1 MQIEVG
7 RDFKAGLSEVN
18 MIKYDS
24 VTKIF
29 GTGKEAVTALDNVT
43 FTIKKGDIVVFL
55 GPSGCGK
62 TTTLRLTNRLDTITR
77 GSISINGQDIIDVDA
92 VKLRQKMGYVI
103 QEIGLFPNKTIA
115 QNIAVVPRLLG
126 WSKEKISGRVDE
138 LLSMTNLNPELYRD
152 RYPAELSGGQQQRV
166 GVARGL
172 AADPE
177 ILLMDEPFGAI
188 DPINREQIQDEFLR
202 LQSKIK
208 KTVAFVSHD
217 IHEAIKMGDKIA
229 LFNEGKLVQYDA
241 PETIL
246 TRPKNKFV
254 TDFVGADRALKVL
267 GLMRVS
273 DVINLKPKN
282 IIKGTDTAPDALK
295 FLEKKA
301 FRYGIVVDGSK
312 PIGYVTAKTLKY
324 EDGFVRDVVEQYPH
338 FEEEGSSL
346 RDVLS
351 YMLMYNLMTFCVVDE
366 NGDFMGTI
374 SYNDIQ
380 KSVRESYS
388 DDAERNGERVYP

>member
-1 MQIEVG
+1 
-7 RDFKAGLSEVN
+7 
-18 MIKYDS
+18 MIKYDA

-43 FTIKKGDIVVFL
+43 FTIKKGDIVIFL

-77 GSISINGQDIIDVDA
+77 GSISINGNSIIDIGA

-115 QNIAVVPRLLG
+115 QNIAVVPRLLR
-126 WSKEKISGRVDE
+126 WSKQKINERVDE
-138 LLSMTNLNPELYRD
+138 LLRMVNLDPELYRN

-188 DPINREQIQDEFLR
+188 DPINREQIQDEFLK

-229 LFNEGKLVQYDA
+229 LFNEGKLIQYDT
-241 PETIL
+241 PEIIL

-254 TDFVGADRALKVL
+254 ADFVGADRALKVL
-267 GLMRVS
+267 GLIQVS

-282 IIKGTDTAPDALK
+282 IIRGTDAAPDALK
-295 FLEKKA
+295 FLEKKN
-301 FRYGIVVDGSK
+301 FRYGIVIDGSK

-324 EDGFVRDVVEQYPH
+324 EEGLVRDVVEEYPH

-351 YMLMYNLMTFCVVDE
+351 YMLMHNIMTFCVVDE
-366 NGDFMGTI
+366 HGDFIGTI

-388 DDAERNGERVYP
+388 DDAERNGEGV

>member
-1 MQIEVG
+1 
-7 RDFKAGLSEVN
+7 

-77 GSISINGQDIIDVDA
+77 GSVSINGQSIIDIDA

-126 WSKEKISGRVDE
+126 WSKEKICGRVDE
-138 LLSMTNLNPELYRD
+138 LLRMTNLDPELYRD

-188 DPINREQIQDEFLR
+188 DPINREQIQDEFLK

-229 LFNEGKLVQYDA
+229 LFNEGKLIQYDA
-241 PETIL
+241 PEIIL

-254 TDFVGADRALKVL
+254 ADFVGADRALKVL
-267 GLMRVS
+267 GLIRVS

-282 IIKGTDTAPDALK
+282 IIRGTDAAPDALK
-295 FLEKKA
+295 FLEKKN
-301 FRYGIVVDGSK
+301 FRYGIVIDGSK

-324 EDGFVRDVVEQYPH
+324 EDGLVRDVVEEYPH

-351 YMLMYNLMTFCVVDE
+351 YMLMYNIMTFCVVDE
-366 NGDFMGTI
+366 NGDFIGTI

-388 DDAERNGERVYP
+388 DEAERNEEGV